1 MRFPFR
7 VLIAIPIIAAV
18 FSAHADSLLVLSVDV
33 QPLAGASFAGQHQVT
48 VRFRNDS
55 RGSEAAPHVIAAVPH
70 GFVVVEGSAQGPGAL
85 VAYSPDGSASF
96 VDESQWRF
104 SGSARVTHLRWDL
117 PGPLET
123 GVSGVVSFRVRP
135 EPEATSISQ

>member
-1 MRFPFR
+1 MRIRFR
-7 VLIAIPIIAAV
+7 ELIAIPIVAAV
-18 FSAHADSLLVLSVDV
+18 FSARADSLLVLSVDM

-48 VRFRNDS
+48 VRFRNDA
-55 RGSEAAPHVIAAVPH
+55 RGPVTAPHVIAAVPL
-70 GFVVVEGSAQGPGAL
+70 GFVVVEGSAQGPGTSI
-85 VAYSPDGSASF
+85 AYSPDGSASF

-104 SGSARVTHLRWDL
+104 SGSPRVTHVRWDL